1 MVRVRFAP
9 APTGFMHMGNVR
21 TAIYNWLFARH
32 KKGKFILRIEDTD
45 RTRST
50 PEATQAILDG
60 LTWLG
65 LNWDE
70 GPFFQSQRLDLYNDA
85 AQQLLQKGLAYY
97 REDVEKGKA
106 VYLRMPQKE
115 KIVVSDLIHEK
126 IVFDGRLLEDFVI
139 IKSDGFPTYNF
150 ACVVDDMDLKITDV
164 IRGDEHISNTPRQ
177 LVTYEALEASPP
189 RFAHLPMILG
199 SDGSKLSK
207 RHGATSLEEYK
218 ARGFPPQALVNF
230 LALLGWSPG
239 DNREFLSQ
247 DELMAE
253 FSLER
258 IRKTSSQFDENK
270 LLWLSAEHIR
280 NASAEEFTRWATEF
294 LKEEAPDFERKNE
307 AWWGRFFALYRER
320 LKTLGDLITKNRFF
334 FHEDFQYD
342 QKAVDKILQEQGVQE
357 LLGEIRECL
366 QALEDFSPQEIE
378 RGLRD
383 LARRK
388 GIGFGKLAQPVR
400 VATTGTR
407 VSASLF
413 ETLSLLGKERSLK
426 RISGAIKMVQDKI

>member
-9 APTGFMHMGNVR
+9 APTGFMHVGNVR
-21 TAIYNWLFARH
+21 TAVYNWLFARH
-32 KKGKFILRIEDTD
+32 KNGKFILRIEDTD

-70 GPFFQSQRLDLYNDA
+70 GPFFQSQRLDLYNEA
-85 AQQLLQKGLAYY
+85 AERLLAKGLAYY
-97 REDVEKGKA
+97 REDVGKGRA
-106 VYLRMPQKE
+106 IYLKMPEEAK
-115 KIVVSDLIHEK
+115 KIVVSDLIHDK
-126 IVFDGRLLEDFVI
+126 IVFDGRLLDDFVI

-150 ACVVDDMDLKITDV
+150 ACVVDDINLKITDV

-177 LVTYEALEASPP
+177 LVIYEALEQSPP

-207 RHGATSLEEYK
+207 RRGATSLEEYK

-270 LLWLSAEHIR
+270 LLWLSAEHMK
-280 NASAEEFTRWATEF
+280 NASPEEFTRWATEF
-294 LKEEAPDFERKNE
+294 LREAAPDFERKDE
-307 AWWGRFFALYRER
+307 AWWRRFFALYRQR
-320 LKTLGDLITKNRFF
+320 LKTLGDLISQAGFF
-334 FHEDFQYD
+334 FREDFQYD
-342 QKAVDKILQEQGVQE
+342 PEAVDKVLQEEGVPE
-357 LLGEIRECL
+357 LLAQAGECL
-366 QALEDFSPQEIE
+366 KVLEDFSPQEIE
-378 RGLRD
+378 KALRD
-383 LARRK
+383 LAQK
-388 GIGFGKLAQPVR
+388 KSIAFGKLAQPVR

-413 ETLSLLGKERSLK
+413 ETLSLLGKERSIK
-426 RISGAIKMVQDKI
+426 RLWRYKNASR